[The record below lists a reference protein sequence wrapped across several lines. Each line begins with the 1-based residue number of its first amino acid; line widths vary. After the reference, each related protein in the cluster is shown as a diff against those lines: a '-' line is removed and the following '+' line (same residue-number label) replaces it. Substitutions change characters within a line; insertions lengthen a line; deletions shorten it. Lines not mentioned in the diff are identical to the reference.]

1 MLGDRDVYDS
11 ATVVRE
17 DHEDK
22 EQPKRDR
29 RHDEEIGGQDLARVI
44 GEEGPPR
51 LRRRPAL
58 PADAF
63 GQRSTDSWRHF

>member
-1 MLGDRDVYDS
+1 
-11 ATVVRE
+11 
-17 DHEDK
+17 
-22 EQPKRDR
+22 
-29 RHDEEIGGQDLARVI
+29 VI
-44 GEEGPPR
+44 SEEGPPR